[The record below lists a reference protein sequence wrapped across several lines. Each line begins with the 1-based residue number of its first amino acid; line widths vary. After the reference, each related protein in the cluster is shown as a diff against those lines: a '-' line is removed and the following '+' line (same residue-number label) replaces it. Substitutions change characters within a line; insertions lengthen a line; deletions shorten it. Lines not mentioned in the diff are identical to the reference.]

1 MKSQKL
7 ERKSLNEYLKAND
20 LPLKIEVSF
29 DDMNASFRRLIKA
42 SDGVDLS
49 VDKGIMYRILK
60 YCTYDADACRLLW
73 QKRNILQE

>member
-1 MKSQKL
+1 MDTRTLMMKSQKL

-29 DDMNASFRRLIKA
+29 DEMNASFRRLISEQEKE
-42 SDGVDLS
+42 DVDLK
-49 VDKGIMYRILK
+49 VMYKILK

-73 QKRNILQE
+73 